1 MATEKKEAVIL
12 RGSDL
17 RRMFLEAS
25 VYFDLHKESINELNV
40 FPVPDGDTGT
50 NMSLTMNAAAKELEK
65 INSESIG
72 EVAEIMAKSSL
83 LGARGNSGVILSQL
97 FRGIARGLS
106 GKDEAQL
113 PEVGKAFQYG
123 IVYAYNSVS
132 KPVEGTILTVAR
144 EIARGSRQ
152 ATQTSISFID
162 LLRIAVESGRNAL
175 ERTPELL
182 PVLKEAGV
190 VDAGGLGLVI
200 FLEGCLQSMLKYG
213 IEEQDVV
220 SQEEKITPVLQNSEQ
235 DGNKVV
241 PRTVFEDYN
250 PAFPYCTELLL
261 KGKGLSPEKIR
272 QSLNELGDSL
282 LVAGEEELVK
292 VHIHTAHPGNVLEI
306 CLLQGTIHDIK
317 IENMVDQY
325 KETQWSRPSQETG
338 ETDSGKL
345 TGKEPEQIKV
355 TEGSGSSQIGV
366 VTVSSG
372 GGLNSIFASLGA
384 DKIVPGGQSMNPSV
398 KEIIDAIESIEA
410 DKIIVLPNNSNIRL
424 TAQQASELVEK
435 EVMVVDTRSIP
446 QGVAAIL
453 ALDRSKTLHDNYSA
467 MNKRA
472 KQVKTGE
479 VTYATRDATVDNITV
494 KKGDIIGISDGSL
507 LVSSRSVDE
516 TTMELIR
523 FLLREEMEIITLFYG
538 KDINEG
544 QAFKLA
550 ELVRKEF
557 PEIEV
562 ELQYGGQPLYYYFLS
577 AE

>member
-1 MATEKKEAVIL
+1 MATEKKEAVVL

-17 RRMFLEAS
+17 RRMILEAS
-25 VYFDLHKESINELNV
+25 VYFDMHKESINELNV

-65 INSESIG
+65 INSDSIG
-72 EVAEIMAKSSL
+72 EVAGIMAKSSL

-113 PEVGKAFQYG
+113 SEVGKAFQYG
-123 IVYAYNSVS
+123 IVYAYNAVS

-152 ATQTSISFID
+152 AIQMSLSFID

-338 ETDSGKL
+338 GTDSGKL
-345 TGKEPEQIKV
+345 IGKEPEQIKI
-355 TEGSGSSQIGV
+355 TEGSGNSRIGV

-372 GGLNSIFASLGA
+372 EGLNSVFASLGA

-410 DKIIVLPNNSNIRL
+410 DKVIVLPNNSNIRL
-424 TAQQASELVEK
+424 TARQASELVEK

-453 ALDRSKTLHDNYSA
+453 ALDKSKTLHDNYSA

-494 KKGDIIGISDGSL
+494 KKGDIIGISDGRL
-507 LVSSRSVDE
+507 LVSGCSVDE

-523 FLLREEMEIITLFYG
+523 FLLRGEMEIITLFYG